1 MECTTQSSPY
11 NGNAVM
17 IGGHSRMSDYR
28 NEWQPPNRIL
38 LGPGPSNVH
47 PRVLQAMLSPML
59 GHLDPDFWPVLDQV
73 RDMLRLVLGTTH
85 NWTLPLSATGTAGM
99 EAAFCNVVEPGD
111 RVVIVVNGFF
121 GERMVDIALR
131 CRADV
136 QRIDVPWGKPVL
148 PELVAQA
155 LAAQGHVK
163 AVGVVHAET
172 STGVLSPLQEIAQ
185 VVHHHDALLIVDAV
199 TSLGGVELC
208 MDEWDLDLCY
218 GASQK
223 CLGAPPGLAP
233 ISLGPRAVD
242 VVTHRQHPV
251 QSLYLDMVTLEA
263 YWSERR
269 RYHHTAPI
277 LMLYAL
283 REALRLIMEEGVPQ
297 RWQRHAHTAAGL
309 RAGLE
314 ALELELFAAPAYR
327 LDPLTTVVVPDKVD
341 AAQVQ
346 RQLYQHYNIEIG
358 GGLGALQGKIW
369 RIGLMGDSC
378 KASNVLLVLAALEH
392 SLAQQGYADARG
404 VGVAAAQQVFAAS

>member
-1 MECTTQSSPY
+1 
-11 NGNAVM
+11 
-17 IGGHSRMSDYR
+17 MSDYL
-28 NEWQPPNRIL
+28 NALELPNRIL

-121 GERMVDIALR
+121 GGRMVEIASR
-131 CRADV
+131 CGADV
-136 QRIDVPWGKPVL
+136 QRIEVPWGKPVL
-148 PELVAQA
+148 PELVEQA
-155 LAAQGHVK
+155 LSTQGQVK

-185 VVHHHDALLIVDAV
+185 VVHHYDALLIVDAV
-199 TSLGGVELC
+199 TSLGGIELC
-208 MDEWDLDLCY
+208 MDEWDLDICY

-233 ISLGPRAVD
+233 ISLGPRAVE
-242 VVTHRQHPV
+242 VVTYRQSPV
-251 QSLYLDMVTLEA
+251 QSLYLDLVTLED

-283 REALRLIMEEGVPQ
+283 REALRLLLEEGVQQ

-309 RAGLE
+309 RAGLA
-314 ALELELFAAPAYR
+314 ALELELFADPAYR
-327 LDPLTTVVVPDKVD
+327 LDPLTTIVVPDQVD

-346 RQLYQHYNIEIG
+346 RQLYQEYNIEIG

-378 KASNVLLVLAALEH
+378 RASNVLLVLAALEH
-392 SLAQQGYADARG
+392 SLAQQGYAAASG

>member
-1 MECTTQSSPY
+1 
-11 NGNAVM
+11 
-17 IGGHSRMSDYR
+17 MSDYL
-28 NEWQPPNRIL
+28 NALQLPNRIL

-47 PRVLQAMLSPML
+47 PRVLQAMLAPML
-59 GHLDPDFWPVLDQV
+59 GHLDPDFWPVLDHV
-73 RDMLRLVLGTTH
+73 RDMLRRVLGTTH
-85 NWTLPLSATGTAGM
+85 PWTLPLSATGTAGM
-99 EAAFCNVVEPGD
+99 EAAFCNVVEPGE

-121 GERMVDIALR
+121 GGRMVEIASR
-131 CRADV
+131 CGAAV

-148 PELVAQA
+148 PEIVEHA
-155 LAAQGHVK
+155 LSAQGHVK
-163 AVGVVHAET
+163 AVGIVHAET
-172 STGVLSPLQEIAQ
+172 STGVLSPLPEIAQ

-208 MDEWDLDLCY
+208 MDEWELDVCY
-218 GASQK
+218 SASQK

-242 VVTHRQHPV
+242 VVTHRNSLV
-251 QSLYLDMVTLEA
+251 QSLYLDLATLED

-283 REALRLIMEEGVPQ
+283 REALRLLMEEGVQQ

-314 ALELELFAAPAYR
+314 ALELELFADPAYR
-327 LDPLTTVVVPDKVD
+327 LDPLTTIVVPDKVD

-346 RQLYQHYNIEIG
+346 RQLYQEYNIEIG
-358 GGLGALQGKIW
+358 GGLGDLQGKIW

-378 KASNVLLVLAALEH
+378 KASNVLLVLAALER
-392 SLAQQGYADARG
+392 SLAQQGYAAAQG
-404 VGVAAAQQVFAAS
+404 GGVAAAQQFFAA

>member
-1 MECTTQSSPY
+1 
-11 NGNAVM
+11 
-17 IGGHSRMSDYR
+17 MSDYL
-28 NEWQPPNRIL
+28 NALQLPNRIL

-47 PRVLQAMLSPML
+47 PRVLQAMLAPML
-59 GHLDPDFWPVLDQV
+59 GHLDPDFWPVLDHV
-73 RDMLRLVLGTTH
+73 RDMLRRVLGTTH
-85 NWTLPLSATGTAGM
+85 PWTLPLSATGTAGM
-99 EAAFCNVVEPGD
+99 EAAFCNVVEPGE

-121 GERMVDIALR
+121 GGRMVEIASR
-131 CRADV
+131 CGAAV

-148 PELVAQA
+148 PEIVEHA
-155 LAAQGHVK
+155 LSAQGQVK
-163 AVGVVHAET
+163 AVGIVHAET
-172 STGVLSPLQEIAQ
+172 STGVLSPLPEIAQ

-208 MDEWDLDLCY
+208 MDEWELDVCY
-218 GASQK
+218 SASQK

-242 VVTHRQHPV
+242 VVTHRNSLV
-251 QSLYLDMVTLEA
+251 QSLYLDLATLED

-283 REALRLIMEEGVPQ
+283 REALRLLMEEGVQQ

-314 ALELELFAAPAYR
+314 ALELELFADPAYR
-327 LDPLTTVVVPDKVD
+327 LDPLTTIVVPDKVD

-346 RQLYQHYNIEIG
+346 RQLYQEYNIEIG
-358 GGLGALQGKIW
+358 GGLGDLQGKIW

-378 KASNVLLVLAALEH
+378 KASNVLLVLAALER
-392 SLAQQGYADARG
+392 SLAQQGYAAAQG
-404 VGVAAAQQVFAAS
+404 GGVAAAQQVFAA

>member
-1 MECTTQSSPY
+1 
-11 NGNAVM
+11 
-17 IGGHSRMSDYR
+17 MSDYL
-28 NEWQPPNRIL
+28 NELKLPNRIL

-73 RDMLRLVLGTTH
+73 RDMLCLVLGTTH
-85 NWTLPLSATGTAGM
+85 NWTLPLPATGTAGM

-121 GERMVDIALR
+121 GGRMVEIASR
-131 CRADV
+131 CGADV
-136 QRIDVPWGKPVL
+136 QRIDVPWGQPVL
-148 PELVAQA
+148 PEIVAQA
-155 LAAQGHVK
+155 LSAQSQVK

-208 MDEWDLDLCY
+208 MDEWDIDICY

-233 ISLGPRAVD
+233 ISLGPRAVE
-242 VVTHRQHPV
+242 VLTQRKSPV
-251 QSLYLDMVTLEA
+251 QSLYLDMATLED
-263 YWSERR
+263 YWSESR

-277 LMLYAL
+277 LMLYAF
-283 REALRLIMEEGVPQ
+283 REALRLIMEEGLRQ
-297 RWQRHAHTAAGL
+297 RWQRHAQTAAGL
-309 RAGLE
+309 RAGLQ
-314 ALELELFAAPAYR
+314 ALELELFAAPGYR
-327 LDPLTTVVVPDKVD
+327 LDPLTTIVVPENID

-346 RQLYQHYNIEIG
+346 RQLYHEYNIEIG
-358 GGLGALQGKIW
+358 GGLGDLQGKIW

-378 KASNVLLVLAALEH
+378 KASNVLLVLSALEH
-392 SLAQQGYADARG
+392 ILARQGYAEAHG
-404 VGVAAAQQVFAAS
+404 AGVAAAQQILAVS